1 MTDNTM
7 AAGAAQVTT
16 AAPAL
21 SPKTSANST
30 TFAVILSLS
39 FCHLLNDMMQ
49 SLVPALYPILKDS
62 YALSFSQVGLI
73 TLAFQFTASM
83 LQPLVGLYTD
93 RKPQPYSLMVG
104 MGFTL
109 VGLVLMSRA
118 ESYPA
123 ILLAAMLI
131 GMGSSVFHPEASRV
145 ARMAAGGRY
154 GLAQSLFQVGGNL
167 GQASGP
173 LLAAFIVV
181 PRGQPSLLW
190 FSGAAL
196 VALTILFQV
205 GNWYRARRVAS
216 QPAARGAARLAHP
229 SPHGLSRG
237 RVIFA
242 VTILVLLLFSKNV
255 YQASLGSYYIFYLME
270 KFHLSVTTSQFYL
283 FAFLIGIVIGTLLG
297 GAVGDK
303 VGRIPVI
310 WFSILG
316 ALPFALM
323 LPHANL
329 FWTGV
334 LAVLVA
340 MIIASAFA
348 AILVYAQELMPGR
361 VGGGGHVLRLL
372 VRPGRAGAAARQTRR
387 SHHRHGLPD
396 HAVPA
401 MLGPVDGLPAAS
413 ARNADTHTLIA
424 HRRRPWTL
432 TPTRSAVRST
442 TGRSRLPC
450 SPTSCSGPRTARP
463 WSTGTARC

>member
-1 MTDNTM
+1 MTDSTL
-7 AAGAAQVTT
+7 AAGAAPAAASPSSV
-16 AAPAL
+16 AAPSISVSA
-21 SPKTSANST
+21 SANST

-49 SLVPALYPILKDS
+49 SLVPALYPILKSS
-62 YALSFSQVGLI
+62 YALSFGQIGLI

-83 LQPLVGLYTD
+83 LQPVVGMYTD

-118 ESYPA
+118 DSYPF
-123 ILLAAMLI
+123 ILFAAALI

-173 LLAAFIVV
+173 LLAAFIVI
-181 PRGQPSLLW
+181 PRGQGSLMW

-196 VALTILFQV
+196 VAMTVLFQV
-205 GNWYRARRVAS
+205 GNWYRTRRAVTRPIAGGKSGPARRS
-216 QPAARGAARLAHP
+216 
-229 SPHGLSRG
+229 SPYGLSKG
-237 RVIFA
+237 RVISA
-242 VTILVLLLFSKNV
+242 VAILVMLLFSKNV
-255 YQASLGSYYIFYLME
+255 YQASLGSYYIFYLMA
-270 KFHLSVTTSQFYL
+270 KFQLPIRTAQIYL
-283 FAFLIGIVIGTLLG
+283 FAFMIGIVIGTLIG
-297 GAVGDK
+297 GAVGDR

-334 LAVLVA
+334 LAVVVA

-361 VGGGGHVLRLL
+361 VGLVAGMFFGFSFGLGGL
-372 VRPGRAGAAARQTRR
+372 GAAALGKLADLTSIDTVYQATPFLLCLGLLTAFLPRQPGR
-387 SHHRHGLPD
+387 
-396 HAVPA
+396 PA
-401 MLGPVDGLPAAS
+401 Q
-413 ARNADTHTLIA
+413 LI
-424 HRRRPWTL
+424 
-432 TPTRSAVRST
+432 
-442 TGRSRLPC
+442 
-450 SPTSCSGPRTARP
+450 
-463 WSTGTARC
+463 